1 MPCQQILLL
10 HFQKNNSILSNR
22 EVRNTDSLWILF
34 IFIYA
39 FLKGSREGMKKAALK
54 RSSSNEILFFYTLIG
69 FIFTLPFS
77 ASAFVL
83 SPLLIF
89 FIFIKSMVVC
99 IAWLCAFAA
108 LKKMSV
114 SLYGIMDLARMV
126 FSTFLGVFVLG
137 ESFTINKAL
146 GVILVL
152 IGLFLVNLKKTTEAK
167 GMTVITLLAALLN
180 CFFNAVSGTMDK
192 ILMQYMSSAQL
203 QFWFMLFT
211 TAIYGIII
219 LIKKEKISLS
229 SLKTNYWIPIMS
241 LSLIIGDKLLFE
253 ANASPLSQVTLM
265 TIIKQSSVLVT
276 VLTGWVVFK
285 EKHILYK
292 LFCTGIV
299 LLGIFVAI

>member
-1 MPCQQILLL
+1 M
-10 HFQKNNSILSNR
+10 
-22 EVRNTDSLWILF
+22 RNTDSLWILF

-77 ASAFVL
+77 ASAFEL

-192 ILMQYMSSAQL
+192 ILMQYMSSPQL

>member
-1 MPCQQILLL
+1 M
-10 HFQKNNSILSNR
+10 
-22 EVRNTDSLWILF
+22 RNTDSLWILF